1 VNSFIGSSEMVLRW
15 RQCLGLMAGTFIVL
29 SIATLVL
36 TVAVDPY
43 RMYGSPTL
51 RGLTALKPR
60 AYERSD
66 FVKEYLIE
74 RLKPRTLLLGNS
86 RVEIALDPDS
96 DIWPQD
102 TQPVFNA
109 AESGHDLATALVRF
123 RHAIQVA
130 PLRLAIL
137 AVDFPDFLERGE
149 PAPGLD
155 ETRLP
160 FDRNGHPNPERKMRI
175 WKDRLTTTLTIDA
188 LVDSVMTVLNQN
200 ESGSATM
207 TESGFNPLHDYEV
220 IARRNGYHW
229 LFAQKYNAYRTQYG
243 KAPKPNFDI
252 PTRNANF
259 RYLDEI
265 IKLAVAH
272 NVHLIVY
279 VHPYHYTFLELLHNL
294 DLWPSFEAWK
304 RALLATID
312 GAAGPQRGLITIL
325 DFSGYSPIAMEPIP
339 GENDRQTTMRWYWES
354 GHYKSTL
361 GNILIARIVNK
372 NENFGREL
380 TNTTVESVLDEINAG
395 RRALAAPP

>member
-1 VNSFIGSSEMVLRW
+1 
-15 RQCLGLMAGTFIVL
+15 MAATFIVL
-29 SIATLVL
+29 SIATLLL

-51 RGLTALKPR
+51 QGRTALKPR

-66 FVKEYLIE
+66 FVKEYLID

-86 RVEIALDPDS
+86 RVEIALDPDNAV
-96 DIWPQD
+96 WPQES
-102 TQPVFNA
+102 QPVFNA

-137 AVDFPDFLERGE
+137 AVDFPDFLERKQL
-149 PAPGLD
+149 APGPD
-155 ETRLP
+155 ESRLP
-160 FDRNGHPNPERKMRI
+160 FDHNGHPNPERKMQT
-175 WKDRLTTTLTIDA
+175 WKDRFTTTLTIDA
-188 LVDSVMTVLNQN
+188 VVDSLITILNQN
-200 ESGSATM
+200 EATTVTM
-207 TESGFNPLHDYEV
+207 TESGFNPLHDLEV

-229 LFAQKYNAYRTQYG
+229 LFAQKLKAYRTQYG

-252 PTRNANF
+252 LKRNANF

-265 IKLAVAH
+265 IKIAVAH

-279 VHPYHYTFLELLHNL
+279 IHPYHYTFLELLRDL

-304 RALLATID
+304 RALVATTD
-312 GAAGPQRGLITIL
+312 AAAGPQRNLVTIL
-325 DFSGYSPIAMEPIP
+325 DFSGYSAIALEPIP
-339 GENDRQTTMRWYWES
+339 AEGDRQTTMRWYWES

-361 GNILIARIVNK
+361 GDILLARMLNK
-372 NENFGREL
+372 NVDFGREM
-380 TNTTVESVLDEINAG
+380 NNQVIESVLKEINAN
-395 RRALAAPP
+395 RVVAAPP